1 MIFQVYW
8 FMSKKN
14 SLFTDAFSFE
24 DLVDDTF
31 VIPLTDNERRCIV
44 STNKST
50 AQKLA
55 DSPSFQKVDDG
66 YGLVLTKK
74 YSLLMV
80 ETAIAQKKLSDQAFA
95 NMYELTAEL
104 MEQGYEESEIQGI
117 ISQPKNYGKL
127 TEAQR
132 AKAYKF
138 LASAINNQGVDL
150 GSITTLMKSRVAK
163 SWNQEDTESLPESFS
178 EKIIA
183 FLDGEKSQWS
193 DGEEEGKSDEPS
205 TGTED
210 EPKG

>member
-1 MIFQVYW
+1 MA
-8 FMSKKN
+8 KKN

-24 DLVDDTF
+24 EVLDDNY
-31 VIPLTDNERRCIV
+31 IISLSEKERKCI
-44 STNKST
+44 STNRST

-55 DSPSFQKVDDG
+55 ESPTFQKLKDDDG
-66 YGLVLTKK
+66 VDYFGIVLTKK

-80 ETAIAQKKLSDQAFA
+80 ETAVAQKKMSDQAFA

-117 ISQPKNYGKL
+117 ISQPKNYNKL

-150 GSITTLMKSRVAK
+150 GSITTLMKSRVTK
-163 SWNQEDTESLPESFS
+163 SWNAEDTESLPESLS
-178 EKIIA
+178 EKILA
-183 FLDGEKSQWS
+183 FLEGERSQWS
-193 DGEEEGKSDEPS
+193 NGDDEGKLEELS
-205 TGTED
+205 TGIE
-210 EPKG
+210 EKPEG

>member
-1 MIFQVYW
+1 MP
-8 FMSKKN
+8 KKN
-14 SLFTDAFSFE
+14 SLFSDAFSF
-24 DLVDDTF
+24 DD
-31 VIPLTDNERRCIV
+31 VLNDDYIIKLTDNERRCIV
-44 STNKST
+44 TTNKVT

-55 DSPSFQKVDDG
+55 ESPCFQKLTDEDG
-66 YGLVLTKK
+66 IEYYGLVLAKK

-104 MEQGYEESEIQGI
+104 MEQGFDEAEIQGI

-150 GSITTLMKSRVAK
+150 SSITTLMRSRVIK
-163 SWNQEDTESLPESFS
+163 TWTQDDTESLPESFS

-183 FLDGEKSQWS
+183 FLEGEKSQWAS
-193 DGEEEGKSDEPS
+193 EEATPKEEEPS

-210 EPKG
+210 KPSD

>member
-1 MIFQVYW
+1 MP
-8 FMSKKN
+8 KKN

-24 DLVDDTF
+24 EVLDDNY
-31 VIPLTDNERRCIV
+31 VIPLSENERKCIY

-50 AQKLA
+50 AQKLC
-55 DSPSFQKVDDG
+55 DSPSFQKLPEPEG
-66 YGLVLTKK
+66 FGLVLTKK

-104 MEQGYEESEIQGI
+104 MEEGYKEDEIQGI
-117 ISQPKNYGKL
+117 ISQPKNYSKL

-138 LASAINNQGVDL
+138 LSSAINNQGVDL
-150 GSITTLMKSRVAK
+150 GSITTLMKSRVTK
-163 SWNQEDTESLPESFS
+163 SWTADDTEALPESLS
-178 EKIIA
+178 EKILA
-183 FLDGEKSQWS
+183 FLEGEKSQWS
-193 DGEEEGKSDEPS
+193 DGEEVGESDEPS

-210 EPKG
+210 VPSD